1 MDYVRRTLEGPFLE
15 ASSVFKAVM
24 VVGARQVGKS
34 TMLKHLAEGQG
45 RGYVTMDDADDREL
59 ARTDPKLFLQ
69 AHKPPVLIDEI
80 QKAPELLEPIKV
92 ACDASDERGLFW
104 LTGSQ
109 GKRLREEAGD
119 TLAGR
124 LAIMELYSLS
134 QRELAGQPM
143 LGSPAFTLEELQ
155 RRQGLFPP
163 NDVVDTFERIWRGGM
178 PDAQGLSERM
188 LATYFNSYVE
198 TYLMRDAVDDNG
210 VRDTE
215 GFRRLLRAAAALV
228 GELLNYST
236 LARAADVSVPTAKE
250 WVKVLVGMGIVYLL
264 EPYAN
269 NALKRLVKT
278 PKLYFCDTGLAAHL
292 LRWRTAEVLMEGAAS
307 GHFYEN
313 HVVMELV
320 RGYSY
325 DGGVEGLSFYRDS
338 DAREIDLV
346 VEEGARLHPLEV
358 KKTARPKRPA
368 SGFAALEKVE
378 GFEVSDGGVICMVE
392 APRPIGERFCAIPS
406 NII

>member
-1 MDYVRRTLEGPFLE
+1 MEYIKRTLEEPFLE
-15 ASSVFKAVM
+15 ASNAFKAVM

-34 TMLKHLAEGQG
+34 TMLRHLASEQE
-45 RGYVTMDDADDREL
+45 RAYVTMDDADDREL

-69 AHKPPVLIDEI
+69 AHKPPILIDEI

-92 ACDASDERGLFW
+92 MCDERDDRGLFW

-109 GKRLREEAGD
+109 SRRLREKSGD

-134 QRELAGQPM
+134 QKELAGLPS
-143 LGSPAFTLEELQ
+143 LGVPDYAFEGLAARQ
-155 RRQGLFPP
+155 RLFPP
-163 NDVVDTFERIWRGGM
+163 NNVVDVFERIWRGGM
-178 PDAQGLSERM
+178 PDAQGLGERM
-188 LATYFNSYVE
+188 LSAYFNSYIE

-236 LARAADVSVPTAKE
+236 LAKAADVSVPTAKE
-250 WVKVLVGMGIVYLL
+250 WIKVLADMSIVRLL
-264 EPYAN
+264 EPYSN

-292 LRWRTAEVLMEGAAS
+292 SRWRAPEVLMEGAAS
-307 GHFYEN
+307 GHFFEN
-313 HVVMELV
+313 YVVMELV
-320 RGYSY
+320 RSYSY
-325 DGGVEGLSFYRDS
+325 DGGIAGLSFYRDA
-338 DAREIDLV
+338 DAREVDLV
-346 VEEGARLHPLEV
+346 VEEGASLHPLEV
-358 KKTARPKRPA
+358 KKSASPKRPA
-368 SGFAALEKVE
+368 SGFGALDRAE
-378 GFEVSDGGVICMVE
+378 GFNVSSGGIVCMAE
-392 APRPIGERFCAIPS
+392 APRPLDARFSVIPC